1 MLYIQ
6 RHETDL
12 SKKKKKPKQKR
23 ASPCV
28 SFGSLCVMITV
39 FHTMGVKRT

>member
-12 SKKKKKPKQKR
+12 SKKKKTKQKR